1 MNNKKKKGFK
11 SKLLLLFVFVILAVG
26 IFCVTYILDTKKFYK
41 DHYKYDDKYVLKVTY
56 AVVDKD
62 KIKNDTTMSKE
73 FYENDM
79 KALLY
84 TTSMN
89 IPLTKKGDY
98 LYADLEK
105 YSNSILFNKQL
116 DYSFALNNLEGIKLN
131 DCEYDKKIAQIKI
144 PVSYYNNNDKDNK
157 IPVQFELM
165 SGVDKNEIQNIK
177 VKTTIK
183 TIYTKT
189 KIVKSDVY
197 EGSTML
203 TLDSNI
209 KVDNADDIEIFIND
223 NNKKLP
229 SNLFSY
235 NKKTKT
241 LGISASPLV
250 INKLDVRIKDDF
262 LSLLAYNQI
271 IVRRNEI
278 DTSVKVGEE
287 VNPLH
292 MKAFNLGNHVP
303 TLTDSAASNYD
314 EYYVE
319 FSEGQ
324 YKYCTEN
331 SPYCDDYSKIVS
343 SLNSSGVST
352 QITIYDPERQF
363 INNSE
368 GTYDYTYVA
377 AHSHYYD
384 PFYVNDPNLG
394 TGTDLLF
401 PYAIPINSLDNSNL
415 NLSFS
420 GAGYYDFITL
430 PCVHNSNAIS
440 TNHTLKLYV
449 NTSILGDDYAVLHLR
464 STDERIAP
472 YNQAV
477 DAYIKITWTNV
488 QKGKIE
494 VQKSVIPSSTDE
506 TVKAG
511 FKFTLYDSTCTTVKG
526 EEKTTGADGKVS
538 WDNLPYDT
546 YCVKETYSK
555 GYTPEVDHKNVTL
568 SASSA
573 EVGGVKT
580 EIVHYSNRKKY
591 YWCRVSKKDT
601 KDNLFVGGA
610 TFDLYD
616 TTLSTTNKIATGT
629 TGSVAVK
636 NGEDA
641 SLVDT
646 ASCTL
651 TGNEQRGSVTF
662 VMISENG
669 HDYKVKETNPDG
681 FTGTVDGG
689 VTHKYWNANKN
700 FYPSDHGL
708 QCKEMG
714 YSNGKYTCSGTSVN
728 AVSNPRQYYCFKVK
742 KVDAD
747 TGQVIT
753 DPTTFVARKGNGTPI
768 EKTTENGIATFLV
781 GENSG
786 TYTVTEK
793 VGGEPAGYSHWD
805 GSINVN
811 AVLMT
816 SGATETDASKC
827 VVDANNISTVSD
839 SKLFLNWYKV
849 VDDTS
854 ALLNGAEFTVK
865 DSSGKYVN
873 VDTTLVNVRD
883 ANGVSKKCYKYTGV
897 SNTASNLTSMNTST
911 TSTATNGETCISGL
925 PEGSYTITETKPSR
939 YYTFDSTPSRTLT
952 TNKNF
957 VAKVETS
964 SRPSE
969 INTFR
974 NCSTEFKF
982 TKKVTNDFSNDTNN
996 PEYRKTTEELK
1007 QLRFNITYNGTVLKF
1022 KRTSTGYEYA
1032 SGIPDYTR
1040 SNDTVTDLQL
1050 NDNRQFSITKLPYG
1064 FRYKVKE
1071 VENTNCVDINQN
1083 ECQSLGFYYAG
1094 ESAEWEITPTS
1105 SSCAN
1110 NGHEATANITNVV
1123 TELNFTKKDI
1133 YSYYDGETKSEVESK
1148 FESDEEVQLFDTIDF
1163 VLKDK
1168 NGNRLKLEKVSESA
1182 TCTSSGGGTSEYR
1195 LVGANST
1202 NATEIIHTKCG
1213 SIKIKHLCRDSE
1225 YTIEEISVPNS
1236 SVFILPDPH
1245 PEVKFTVGKNSDELT
1260 RDSKTHIIDNTPTR
1274 VVFQKRDLKY
1284 GNIVSEPVG
1293 SEQTTFRLYRC
1304 NKGVALNDCN
1314 TTNATLIKLT
1324 QRAPIRDRQDNE
1336 DYGKQVYRYPES
1348 QEDSNLVSDLHPYKG
1363 DLIIR
1368 YLPGGEA
1375 DKNNNYTEYN
1385 YILVETKAPKGYDT
1399 PTGGNEITR
1408 FKINTTTVGVDV
1420 VNIANK
1426 PSKLILRKYD
1436 KATGEL
1442 LTGAKFSIYEIN
1454 NYDENRSLENQQ
1466 KTLLSLKTIRDGEYE
1481 YRPEYDTKVITTCI
1495 KDCNKISED
1504 LVNDE
1509 FSTSDIAQNE
1519 KTIEIKKGEAI
1530 IQYLEAGK
1538 YYLVEEVSSKEGYE
1552 LPSGDDKYVLVYMPE
1567 KSGETDA
1574 SVELYNTETVYQ
1586 FYKFDEYNSLI
1597 DGAEFK
1603 LQKLNKDKKYE
1614 DVKVSLDTVRDSKTE
1629 KAKVY
1634 VYDDQSINT
1643 IITTKNGS
1651 AMIYRLPQGQY
1662 RIVEIKA
1669 PEGKELPKKTL
1680 NVATF
1685 FIDKKGNVYGSS
1697 IITNKPKTDTT
1708 TYNPNAYAELVV
1720 NIQTGQTVVKYGIII
1735 TVLILLVSGLIYVQ
1749 RKRK

>member
-1 MNNKKKKGFK
+1 MKNKTLKIVLSVLLIFTVIIVGFKIFNSVRANNIKNETKNNKDEIAKYIRIKFNIMKKNKDEYDVYNMFPDHFDDFINYTDDYFYVKKDGNYYTFNAKENINTKVYSSITSYVFAKNNYNGEVINDCTFDSKTGVIRIPAEYFK
-11 SKLLLLFVFVILAVG
+11 E
-26 IFCVTYILDTKKFYK
+26 Y
-41 DHYKYDDKYVLKVTY
+41 
-56 AVVDKD
+56 
-62 KIKNDTTMSKE
+62 NKE
-73 FYENDM
+73 Q
-79 KALLY
+79 KASVPVQIQFL
-84 TTSMN
+84 SR
-89 IPLTKKGDY
+89 LT
-98 LYADLEK
+98 EK
-105 YSNSILFNKQL
+105 E
-116 DYSFALNNLEGIKLN
+116 LNNLPISLTKIKYITKKSVYNRSGIKTNVSLTIS
-131 DCEYDKKIAQIKI
+131 KKIKKEDLI
-144 PVSYYNNNDKDNK
+144 VYVNDNK
-157 IPVQFELM
+157 EKL
-165 SGVDKNEIQNIK
+165 E
-177 VKTTIK
+177 
-183 TIYTKT
+183 
-189 KIVKSDVY
+189 
-197 EGSTML
+197 EG
-203 TLDSNI
+203 DY
-209 KVDNADDIEIFIND
+209 
-223 NNKKLP
+223 
-229 SNLFSY
+229 SY
-235 NKKTKT
+235 NSKT
-241 LGISASPLV
+241 GRLV
-250 INKLDVRIKDDF
+250 INYSPIIIKSVTVKQNNLIEKVLGFTKVSAATFVGPQNPKAIPIFEVEEPTNAPQGGSIPINVRGYSNITGASVYVYRNQTPRTDGRVQIDWDSDPLTSISESDFGTNNIDNVVAYSLGGTFGFTHKDKAWF
-262 LSLLAYNQI
+262 GSI
-271 IVRRNEI
+271 GSNEI
-278 DTSVKVGEE
+278 DYVDSDGVIYTYAGCV
-287 VNPLH
+287 
-292 MKAFNLGNHVP
+292 HVP
-303 TLTDSAASNYD
+303 
-314 EYYVE
+314 
-319 FSEGQ
+319 
-324 YKYCTEN
+324 
-331 SPYCDDYSKIVS
+331 I
-343 SLNSSGVST
+343 
-352 QITIYDPERQF
+352 
-363 INNSE
+363 
-368 GTYDYTYVA
+368 
-377 AHSHYYD
+377 
-384 PFYVNDPNLG
+384 
-394 TGTDLLF
+394 
-401 PYAIPINSLDNSNL
+401 AIPINS
-415 NLSFS
+415 
-420 GAGYYDFITL
+420 GAGGIDVDGEYTVPFQY
-430 PCVHNSNAIS
+430 
-440 TNHTLKLYV
+440 KLM
-449 NTSILGDDYAVLHLR
+449 
-464 STDERIAP
+464 STDVSGNWTTLTYIMVQDPTASYFSATSDGTAAQIIASIFKVAYERNN
-472 YNQAV
+472 Y
-477 DAYIKITWTNV
+477 
-488 QKGKIE
+488 GKIE
-494 VQKSVIPSSTDE
+494 VQKSVIPSTDS
-506 TVKAG
+506 KQG

-526 EEKTTGADGKVS
+526 TEKTTGTDGKVS

-591 YWCRVSKKDT
+591 YWCRVGKKDT
-601 KDNLFVGGA
+601 KDNSFVGGA

-629 TGSVAVK
+629 TGNVAVK
-636 NGEDA
+636 NGENA

-662 VMISENG
+662 VMITDSG
-669 HDYKVKETNPDG
+669 HEYKVKETNPDG

-689 VTHKYWNANKN
+689 ATHKYWNANKN

-753 DPTTFVARKGNGTPI
+753 APTTFIARKGNGTPI

-865 DSSGKYVN
+865 NSAGKYVN

-883 ANGVSKKCYKYTGV
+883 ANGVTKKCYKYTGV

-911 TSTATNGETCISGL
+911 TSTASNGETCISGI

-939 YYTFDSTPSRTLT
+939 YYTFGSTTSRTLT

-982 TKKVTNDFSNDTNN
+982 TKKVTNDFSNDTSN
-996 PEYRKTTEELK
+996 PEYQKTTAELK
-1007 QLRFNITYNGTVLKF
+1007 QLRFNITYNGTILKF

-1110 NGHEATANITNVV
+1110 NGHETTANITNVV

-1133 YSYYDGETKSEVESK
+1133 YSYYDGNTKSEVESK

-1168 NGNRLKLEKVSESA
+1168 NGNRLRLEKVSESA

-1195 LVGANST
+1195 LVGANSA

-1245 PEVKFTVGKNSDELT
+1245 PEVKFNVGKNSDELT

-1284 GNIVSEPVG
+1284 GNIVSETVG

-1314 TTNATLIKLT
+1314 TSNATLIKLT
-1324 QRAPIRDRQDNE
+1324 QREAIRDRQDNE

-1348 QEDSNLVSDLHPYKG
+1348 QQDSNLVSDLHPYKG

-1454 NYDENRSLENQQ
+1454 NYDENRSLENQD

-1504 LVNDE
+1504 LVNAE

-1538 YYLVEEVSSKEGYE
+1538 YYLVEEVSPKEGYE
-1552 LPSGDDKYVLVYMPE
+1552 LPSGDEKYVLVYMPE
-1567 KSGETDA
+1567 KAGETDA

-1586 FYKFDEYNSLI
+1586 FYKFDEYNTLL

-1634 VYDDQSINT
+1634 VYDDKSTNT

-1651 AMIYRLPQGQY
+1651 AMIYRLPEGQY

-1735 TVLILLVSGLIYVQ
+1735 TVLILLVSGLIYAQ

>member
-1 MNNKKKKGFK
+1 MNNKNQKGIKKK
-11 SKLLLLFVFVILAVG
+11 LLSLFIFVILAIG
-26 IFCVTYILDTKKFYK
+26 IFCISYIMDTKRFYK
-41 DHYKYDDKYVLKVTY
+41 NHYKYDDKYVLKVTY
-56 AVVDKD
+56 AISDEEKSKD
-62 KIKNDTTMSKE
+62 IESLEDVFNGKNGNISLFTTNS
-73 FYENDM
+73 
-79 KALLY
+79 A
-84 TTSMN
+84 
-89 IPLTKKGDY
+89 IPLTKKGKY
-98 LYADLEK
+98 LYANLKD
-105 YSNSILFNKQL
+105 YANSIMFKKQVAYAFAEYNHNGMVL
-116 DYSFALNNLEGIKLN
+116 D
-131 DCEYDKKIAQIKI
+131 DCEYNEKTTEIKI
-144 PVSYYNNNDKDNK
+144 PISYYENK
-157 IPVQFELM
+157 KQDIPVQFELA
-165 SGVDKNEIQNIK
+165 SAASYEEIIDLDTKINIK
-177 VKTTIK
+177 NIYTTTKSIK
-183 TIYTKT
+183 T
-189 KIVKSDVY
+189 DVY
-197 EGSTML
+197 DGNTLL
-203 TLDSNI
+203 TLKNI
-209 KVDNADDIEIFIND
+209 
-223 NNKKLP
+223 
-229 SNLFSY
+229 S
-235 NKKTKT
+235 
-241 LGISASPLV
+241 
-250 INKLDVRIKDDF
+250 RIKDKKNVEIYINNNKTKLPVEDF
-262 LSLLAYNQI
+262 ILNPNSSTVAIGISPININKIDIRINNNNFLTSLLGSTIHIEWGGTDIYPN
-271 IVRRNEI
+271 VDEEM
-278 DTSVKVGEE
+278 DPTSDSMDSFDLGTDV
-287 VNPLH
+287 PL
-292 MKAFNLGNHVP
+292 
-303 TLTDSAASNYD
+303 LTDSVASGYD
-314 EYYVE
+314 HYTVTLTHASAPNGSG
-319 FSEGQ
+319 FL
-324 YKYCTEN
+324 YC
-331 SPYCDDYSKIVS
+331 SGDDYTMCSSSTKGISVGSKT
-343 SLNSSGVST
+343 G
-352 QITIYDPERQF
+352 TIYDNDHQF
-363 INNSE
+363 VNT
-368 GTYDYTYVA
+368 GTAEYKYTFLGA
-377 AHSHYYD
+377 NMHYYN
-384 PFYVNDPNLG
+384 PFYGNG
-394 TGTDLLF
+394 SSFGTDLLF
-401 PYAIPINSLDNSNL
+401 PYAIPINVLDNSDL
-415 NLSFS
+415 NLKFS
-420 GAGYYDFITL
+420 ANGHYDYIAL
-430 PCVHNSNAIS
+430 PCVHIS
-440 TNHTLKLYV
+440 SGSSTAPLVLSV
-449 NTSILGDDYAVLHLR
+449 NTSKLGDDYAVLHLKNEAG
-464 STDERIAP
+464 TTVP
-472 YNQAV
+472 YSQAV
-477 DAYIKITWTNV
+477 DAYIRITWTNQ

-494 VQKSVIPSSTDE
+494 VQKSVVPSTDS
-506 TVKAG
+506 KAG

-526 EEKTTGADGKVS
+526 TEKTTVEDGKVS
-538 WDNLPYDT
+538 WDELPYAT

-629 TGSVAVK
+629 TGNVAVK
-636 NGEDA
+636 NGENA

-662 VMISENG
+662 VMITDSG
-669 HDYKVKETNPDG
+669 HEYKVKETNPDG

-689 VTHKYWNANKN
+689 ATHKYWNANKN

-753 DPTTFVARKGNGTPI
+753 APTTFIARKGNGTPI

-854 ALLNGAEFTVK
+854 ALLNGAEFTIK
-865 DSSGKYVN
+865 NSAGKYVN

-883 ANGVSKKCYKYTGV
+883 ANGVTKKCYKYTGV

-911 TSTATNGETCISGL
+911 TSTASNGETCISGI

-939 YYTFDSTPSRTLT
+939 YYTFDSTTSRTLT

-982 TKKVTNDFSNDTNN
+982 TKKVTNDFSNDTSN
-996 PEYRKTTEELK
+996 PEYQKTTAELK
-1007 QLRFNITYNGTVLKF
+1007 QLRFNITYNGTILKF

-1110 NGHEATANITNVV
+1110 NGHETTANITNVV

-1195 LVGANST
+1195 LVGANSA

-1284 GNIVSEPVG
+1284 GNIVSETVG

-1314 TTNATLIKLT
+1314 TSNATLIKLT
-1324 QRAPIRDRQDNE
+1324 QREAIRDRQDNE

-1454 NYDENRSLENQQ
+1454 NYDENRSLENQE

-1504 LVNDE
+1504 LVNAE

-1519 KTIEIKKGEAI
+1519 KTIEIKTGEAI

-1538 YYLVEEVSSKEGYE
+1538 YYLVEEVSPKEGYE
-1552 LPSGDDKYVLVYMPE
+1552 LPSGDEKYVLVYMPE
-1567 KSGETDA
+1567 KAGETDA

-1586 FYKFDEYNSLI
+1586 FYKFDEYNTLL

-1634 VYDDQSINT
+1634 VYDDKSTNT

-1651 AMIYRLPQGQY
+1651 AMIYRLPEGQY
-1662 RIVEIKA
+1662 RIIEIKA